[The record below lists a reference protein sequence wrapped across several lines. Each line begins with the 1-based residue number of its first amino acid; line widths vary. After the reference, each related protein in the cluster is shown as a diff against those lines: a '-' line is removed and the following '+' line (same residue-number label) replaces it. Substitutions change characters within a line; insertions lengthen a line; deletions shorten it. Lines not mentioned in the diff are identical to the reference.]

1 MNKNRAT
8 LRSLYLDIIAR
19 QIRAVPKGSSR
30 CDVEGQRGTA
40 ARPDR
45 ADPKVRIW
53 EGGAGCQSAH
63 KHRERPSLGRRGY
76 TDQPCRHGDGGWWWR
91 KRAGGKRGMMSTPV
105 HTVIVASGTH
115 SSSSLK
121 VNHSPT
127 LSGHSPAVLPP
138 ADFSSEHG
146 NRLRHQIA
154 SSSQNPTSAAGEHTA
169 RRCLGGCNGTENR
182 VGATIGQGCNL
193 ELPHLRPAGRGRA
206 RCANRLTCSRSRGIC
221 HHCSCI

>member
-1 MNKNRAT
+1 MVPSCGCRSRNNKGKENINKNGRL

-19 QIRAVPKGSSR
+19 QIRAVPKGSPR

-53 EGGAGCQSAH
+53 EGGTGCQSAH

-76 TDQPCRHGDGGWWWR
+76 IDQPCRHGDSGWWWR

-146 NRLRHQIA
+146 NRFRQQIA

-169 RRCLGGCNGTENR
+169 RRLGG
-182 VGATIGQGCNL
+182 AMA
-193 ELPHLRPAGRGRA
+193 LRTGRGLA
-206 RCANRLTCSRSRGIC
+206 QQ
-221 HHCSCI
+221 